1 MACLAWIV
9 CLERLKQD
17 LHILSFNKMGPKQFY
32 VEFLMHI
39 GHIPFYLAK
48 KHIFFTTSEATALA
62 ILVFSFQPKLVAG
75 HLHQTSSHLL
85 VEEKTVIDKYNV
97 DDTFMA
103 LIF

>member
-1 MACLAWIV
+1 MTYLAWIV

-62 ILVFSFQPKLVAG
+62 ILVFSFKPKLVAG
-75 HLHQTSSHLL
+75 HLHQPH
-85 VEEKTVIDKYNV
+85 
-97 DDTFMA
+97 
-103 LIF
+103 LIFLSRKKQ